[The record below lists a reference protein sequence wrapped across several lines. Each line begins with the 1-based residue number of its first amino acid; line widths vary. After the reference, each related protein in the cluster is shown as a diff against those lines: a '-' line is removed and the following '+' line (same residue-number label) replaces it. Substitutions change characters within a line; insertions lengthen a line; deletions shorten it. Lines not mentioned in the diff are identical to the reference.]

1 MKKLV
6 ITIIISS
13 ISFFTLFAAS
23 GVGITSLEI
32 KGSVS
37 PKSFLDVTQTLGATP
52 GALTSIPLDS
62 GPILSTDGGIGVN
75 VGDWSV
81 SSNTST
87 ELVLKITYTP
97 FEATINSVL
106 QSIDY
111 IVNNG
116 TSWVNSG
123 DEFIPLVK
131 SSGYYKEVDNS
142 GSIYLKRTD
151 NASYLPSYSYVAN
164 ITFSLESE

>member
-1 MKKLV
+1 MKKLAV
-6 ITIIISS
+6 TLIIVSV
-13 ISFFTLFAAS
+13 SFFTLFAAS
-23 GVGITSLEI
+23 GVGVTSLNL

-37 PKSFLDVTQTLGATP
+37 PKSFLEITQTLGATP
-52 GALTSIPLDS
+52 GALTSIPLDE
-62 GPILSTDGGIGVN
+62 GEILSTESGIGVN

-81 SSNTST
+81 SSNGSSN
-87 ELVLKITYTP
+87 LILKITYTP
-97 FEATINSVL
+97 FTATISSVL

-131 SSGYYKEVDNS
+131 TTGYYTEANNS

-151 NASYLPSYSYVAN
+151 NASYPPSYSYVAN
-164 ITFSLESE
+164 VTFSLETE